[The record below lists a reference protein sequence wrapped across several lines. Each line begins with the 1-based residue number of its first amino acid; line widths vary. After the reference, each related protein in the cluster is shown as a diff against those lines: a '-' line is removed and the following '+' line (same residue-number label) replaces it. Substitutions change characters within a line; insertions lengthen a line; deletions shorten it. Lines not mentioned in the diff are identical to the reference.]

1 MAYARQDIF
10 VLADLVADE
19 YGDGAVEHVSY
30 YVDTLRK
37 AKDHHATVLWSI
49 VLAML
54 YHRSR
59 HPVDIIQPMP
69 AEKPQLS
76 RSGMRAGSL
85 NEMFVS

>member
-10 VLADLVADE
+10 VLADLVVEE

-37 AKDHHATVLWSI
+37 ANDHQAAVLWSI

-54 YHRSR
+54 YHQSR
-59 HPVDIIQPMP
+59 HPVDIIHPMP
-69 AEKPQLS
+69 ANQQQPSNQALPT
-76 RSGMRAGSL
+76 GSL
-85 NEMFVS
+85 NTQFLS